1 MKARNNMVETSVW
14 EIIKAAV
21 QWLLVPAVASLAFF
35 VRKYIHRIDHME
47 QQVKDIEIRTAVVE
61 SKIDDI
67 REDLKEI
74 KHGVNRLI
82 DRRADDRK

>member
-1 MKARNNMVETSVW
+1 MESSVW
-14 EIIKAAV
+14 EVIKAAI
-21 QWLLVPAVASLAFF
+21 QWLLVPCVTALAFF
-35 VRKYIHRIDHME
+35 VRKYIHRIEAME

-82 DRRADDRK
+82 DRRSEDRK

>member
-1 MKARNNMVETSVW
+1 MVEAGIW
-14 EIIKAAV
+14 EVIKAAV
-21 QWLLVPAVASLAFF
+21 QWLLVPAVAALTFF
-35 VRKYIHRIDHME
+35 VKKYIGRIEIME

-82 DRRADDRK
+82 DRRVDEKR

>member
-1 MKARNNMVETSVW
+1 MIETGAW
-14 EIIKAAV
+14 EIIKAAI
-21 QWLLVPAVASLAFF
+21 QFLLVPAVTALAFF
-35 VRKYIHRIDHME
+35 VRKYIHRIEHME
-47 QQVKDIEIRTAVVE
+47 TQVKDIEIRTAVVE

>member
-1 MKARNNMVETSVW
+1 MVEVGIW
-14 EIIKAAV
+14 EVIKASI
-21 QWLLVPAVASLAFF
+21 QWLLLPAVTALAFF
-35 VRKYIHRIDHME
+35 VRKYIYRIEHME

-82 DRRADDRK
+82 DRRTEDRK

>member
-1 MKARNNMVETSVW
+1 MENGLW
-14 EIIKAAV
+14 ELLKGLI
-21 QWLLVPAVASLAFF
+21 QWMLVPAVTALAFF
-35 VRKYIHRIDHME
+35 VRKYIQRIEVME

>member
-1 MKARNNMVETSVW
+1 MVEASAW
-14 EIIKAAV
+14 EVIKATI
-21 QWLLVPAVASLAFF
+21 QWLLVPSFAALAFF
-35 VRKYIHRIDHME
+35 FKKYIGRIEYME

-82 DRRADDRK
+82 DRRVDDRK